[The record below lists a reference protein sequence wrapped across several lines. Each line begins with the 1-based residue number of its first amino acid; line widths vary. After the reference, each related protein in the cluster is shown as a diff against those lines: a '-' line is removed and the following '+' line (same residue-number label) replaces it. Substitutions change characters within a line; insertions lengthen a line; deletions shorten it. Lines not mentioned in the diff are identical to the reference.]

1 MKKNTI
7 KFDSTKYKKQYKKE
21 RYRSLKI
28 RLSLQDYTILTN
40 FSDDLRLSKSSL
52 LQKCLLYCHENDID
66 LTSI

>member
-7 KFDSTKYKKQYKKE
+7 KFDSAKYKSQYQKE
-21 RYRSLKI
+21 HYRSLRV

-40 FSDDLRLSKSSL
+40 FSDNLQLSKSSL
-52 LQKCLLYCHENDID
+52 LQKCLLYCQANDID